1 MSTDININKNIY
13 NSDGTLTANRIL
25 SMDGKNLRIENDN
38 IAGGSFQVQIGEYNT
53 APLEYSLL
61 YQDKGSLQIDVADD
75 NTLEANTVQV
85 NPNTFQVTIQDTNA
99 LTNTNWVQDVD
110 SFNAFA
116 IDSNSGWQ
124 TELEIEPNQAV
135 LRSDFG
141 VLYGLAKVGFA
152 DVQIE
157 VYNGMD
163 QKVQQTT
170 QIGSYTSFCENTTSG
185 NNSTLL
191 QTESSIS
198 LTSTDG
204 VNISFIDCNLVAP
217 AIQFTDGVNSSSVI
231 VNSGGV
237 LINSQY
243 YLPIAAGAAG
253 QVLTSTILG
262 QTAFQALPTEI
273 QLAASDET
281 TALTTGTA
289 KVTFRMPYAMTLTA
303 IRASLSTAQASGTIF
318 TVDVNQGGS
327 SIISTKITIDNTEKT
342 STTAAAPP
350 VISTSALTDDAEI
363 TIDIDQ
369 IGNGTAAGLKVTLI
383 GTRV

>member
-99 LTNTNWVQDVD
+99 LTNTNWVQDGD

-369 IGNGTAAGLKVTLI
+369 IGDGTAAGLKITLI
-383 GTRV
+383 GTRA